1 MNDPDIRRPRA
12 STRMSALP
20 SVNVRR
26 RAFTTGL
33 GLALSLPVT
42 MARAADLR
50 PIKMVVP
57 FSAGSSVDAL
67 ARLVCARLSHHLATP
82 VVIDN
87 RPGAGGCV
95 GAASASHET
104 PDGTHLFLGTA
115 GTHGINPAIYSRLG
129 YDPVENFEPVIGVA
143 SSSNVLVANSGL
155 GVGSLADFIALA
167 RTRPGALNMGSEGV
181 GTTAH
186 LSGVLFNRAA
196 RIETTHVPSRSGAII
211 DIVAGRL
218 DYSFE
223 PLASALPFV
232 RSGQVMPLAVTA
244 TQRESVLPDVP
255 TIAEA
260 GYADCAVTAWAA
272 FFAPR
277 GVSRDFVA
285 WVNQSTN
292 RALAESDVRR
302 RIGDIGGVP
311 LGGSPED
318 LRRRV
323 AVELA
328 RWPPVVRSARLN
340 LDQPS

>member
-1 MNDPDIRRPRA
+1 MKSPDIH
-12 STRMSALP
+12 
-20 SVNVRR
+20 R
-26 RAFTTGL
+26 RAFTAGL
-33 GLALSLPVT
+33 GLTLT
-42 MARAADLR
+42 MPLTMTRAADHR
-50 PIKMVVP
+50 PIRMVVP

-67 ARLVCARLSHHLATP
+67 ARLVCARLSQHLATP

-104 PDGTHLFLGTA
+104 PDGTHLFCGTA
-115 GTHGINPAIYSRLG
+115 GTHGINPAIYSRPG
-129 YDPVENFEPVIGVA
+129 YDPVGNFEPVVGVA
-143 SSSNVLVANSGL
+143 SSSNVMVTNPAL
-155 GVGSLADFIALA
+155 GVRSLADFVALA

-196 RIETTHVPSRSGAII
+196 GIETTHVPAKSGAII
-211 DIVAGRL
+211 DVVAGRL

-232 RSGQVMPLAVTA
+232 RSGQVRPLAVTA
-244 TQRESVLPDVP
+244 AQRESALPDVP
-255 TIAEA
+255 TIAEE
-260 GYADCAVTAWAA
+260 GYPDCAVTAWAA
-272 FFAPR
+272 FFAPH

-285 WVNQSTN
+285 WVNQGTN
-292 RALAESDVRR
+292 RVLAEADVRH
-302 RIGDIGGVP
+302 RIGQLGGMP
-311 LGGSPED
+311 LGGSPDD

-328 RWPPVVRSARLN
+328 RWPPVVRSAGLRL
-340 LDQPS
+340 DPPS